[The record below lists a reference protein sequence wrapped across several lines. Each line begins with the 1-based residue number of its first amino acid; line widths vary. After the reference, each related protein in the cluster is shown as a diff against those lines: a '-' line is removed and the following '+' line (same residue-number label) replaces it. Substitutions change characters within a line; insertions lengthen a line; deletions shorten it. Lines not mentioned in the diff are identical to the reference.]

1 MKVPNLEV
9 NTMATYLKEIDR
21 IPLLSRQEEELLSA
35 TYGECCQRLKRENP
49 NHCLCPKCNES
60 KNRLIIS
67 NLRFVVSVAKKYHN
81 TNLSL
86 TDLINEGNIG
96 LLIAVDKF
104 DHTLGYH
111 FISYAVWWIKQ
122 SILKAISEK
131 SRMIR
136 VPMNRT
142 NDLFK
147 IAKFIHEYTRT
158 FSRKPSE
165 VEIEAHLNIPRQ
177 EIARILN
184 ISAGHTSIEEIVE
197 NNSEKVDIP
206 DMKYNPEQTALSD
219 SLNENILELLEI
231 LPERERFIITHRF
244 GLYGLEPLSL
254 SKIGQLLGITK
265 ERVRQLEKQAIVAIK
280 KTAGQKDMVLYF
292 E

>member
-1 MKVPNLEV
+1 MKIPSIESNA
-9 NTMATYLKEIDR
+9 MATYLKEIDK
-21 IPLLSRQEEELLSA
+21 IPLLSRQEEEFLSS
-35 TYGECCQRLKRENP
+35 TYGTCCQPFKKTNP
-49 NHCLCPKCNES
+49 EHCLCSKCNEA
-60 KNRLIIS
+60 KNKLITS
-67 NLRFVVSVAKKYHN
+67 NLRFVVSVAKKYN
-81 TNLSL
+81 NANLSL

-104 DHTLGYH
+104 DYTLGYH

-158 FSRKPSE
+158 FSKKPSE
-165 VEIEAHLNIPRQ
+165 AEIEAHLSIPRQ
-177 EIARILN
+177 DIARILN
-184 ISAGHTSIEEIVE
+184 ISAGHTSIEELVD
-197 NNSEKVDIP
+197 NTEKADIP
-206 DMKYNPEQTALSD
+206 DNHYNPEQTALSD
-219 SLNENILELLEI
+219 SLNENIFDLLSI

-244 GLYGLEPLSL
+244 GLYGKEALSL
-254 SKIGQLLGITK
+254 SKIGTLLGITK
-265 ERVRQLEKQAIVAIK
+265 ERVRQLEKQAISSVK
-280 KTAGQKDMVLYF
+280 KIAKDKEMVLYF